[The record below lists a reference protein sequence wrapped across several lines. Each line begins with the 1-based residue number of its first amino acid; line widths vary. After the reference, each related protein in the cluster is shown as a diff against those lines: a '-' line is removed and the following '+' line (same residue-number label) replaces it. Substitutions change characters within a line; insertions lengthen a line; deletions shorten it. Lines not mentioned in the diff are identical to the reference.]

1 MADRI
6 DPFQDFLCLC
16 APPILVINVPN
27 KLYMSCPPGN
37 TNIVSF
43 SPGGEHDRLC
53 IPSSRSS
60 FTPISMHPPPQQS
73 AYPPSQPRFM
83 YPTSGFYYNLMQN
96 SSHTASQTTIPCTR
110 PVQTVLRLRL
120 YLLRLH
126 IYLHLCIPHVFRL
139 IHQFLLVTFTLG
151 IRRQQMSIVRPLF
164 LMVYHPTHRVF
175 CCLSI
180 ANCCQILL

>member
-1 MADRI
+1 LALRLLTSIYLLFVCVFLFKIDYCDFSDHTFCRSWVSFLKLFCFARCSSLCPIKSFYPPPMADRI
-6 DPFQDFLCLC
+6 DPFQDLRCLC

-83 YPTSGFYYNLMQN
+83 YP
-96 SSHTASQTTIPCTR
+96 
-110 PVQTVLRLRL
+110 
-120 YLLRLH
+120 
-126 IYLHLCIPHVFRL
+126 
-139 IHQFLLVTFTLG
+139 
-151 IRRQQMSIVRPLF
+151 MS
-164 LMVYHPTHRVF
+164 Y
-175 CCLSI
+175 
-180 ANCCQILL
+180 